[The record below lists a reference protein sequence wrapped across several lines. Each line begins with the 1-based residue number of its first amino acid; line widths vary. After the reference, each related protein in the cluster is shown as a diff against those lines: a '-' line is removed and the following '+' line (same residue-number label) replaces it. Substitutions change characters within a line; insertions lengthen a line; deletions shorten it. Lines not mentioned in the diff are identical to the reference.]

1 MNRILI
7 QCLALGLL
15 LAAQQTAPACVP
27 VLSLITEQTAD
38 YDESLFD
45 PADEFSDDYAE
56 DEVEYAAPAE
66 VSVSFINTEA
76 LEERELLTFCIVPD
90 EGADEIEIMGIVSS
104 AYVAEV
110 ETTVIS
116 LPPEDYIIYSQ
127 YMEPVRFTIDNK
139 DQVFFITVDC
149 KAHDMLIEIY

>member
-1 MNRILI
+1 MGTLHHVQIAKQRGGFYESHTHTMSRAGTSP
-7 QCLALGLL
+7 CG
-15 LAAQQTAPACVP
+15 TANCTRMCSGTV
-27 VLSLITEQTAD
+27 T
-38 YDESLFD
+38 
-45 PADEFSDDYAE
+45 DEFSDDYAE

-104 AYVAEV
+104 AYVDEV